1 MAIRSTNKA
10 AKAAIRA
17 YIIDHAGDP
26 DELGYDDSIPR
37 PSSPDNLKETCRAI
51 LAIFRLE
58 YGWAVNRMGEYRAFM
73 EWMRGLP
80 SALHTLPLLTYSE
93 ARQIVAGWLQ
103 QTEAEAARYDD
114 TAVVD
119 HALHL
124 VTREIFACAH

>member
-1 MAIRSTNKA
+1 MAIRSNSKE

-17 YIIDHAGDP
+17 YILAHAADP
-26 DELGYDDSIPR
+26 DELGYDESIPR
-37 PSSPDNLKETCRAI
+37 PSSSDNLKDICRAI

-93 ARQIVAGWLQ
+93 ARQTVAGWLQ
-103 QTEAEAARYDD
+103 QTEAEAAKFDD
-114 TAVVD
+114 SACCD
-119 HALHL
+119 MALHL
-124 VTREIFACAH
+124 VTREIFACAR

>member
-1 MAIRSTNKA
+1 MAVRSTNEV

-17 YIIDHAGDP
+17 YILDNAADL
-26 DELGYDDSIPR
+26 DDFGYDANIPR

-103 QTEAEAARYDD
+103 QTAAEAEKYDD
-114 TAVVD
+114 TACCD
-119 HALHL
+119 MALHL
-124 VTREIFACAH
+124 VTREIFACAR

>member
-1 MAIRSTNKA
+1 MAIRSTNKE
-10 AKAAIRA
+10 AKTAIRA
-17 YIIDHAGDP
+17 YILAHAGDP
-26 DELGYDDSIPR
+26 DELGYDNSIPR
-37 PSSPDNLKETCRAI
+37 PSSPDNLKEICRAI
-51 LAIFRLE
+51 LAVFRLE

-103 QTEAEAARYDD
+103 QTEAEAAKYDD
-114 TAVVD
+114 AAVVD

-124 VTREIFACAH
+124 VAREVFACAR